1 MTYGDKAPLGVRFK
15 EFYDRNQ
22 MPGETIRSYAYDIQ
36 EKLMRIRR
44 RDPNRVPNV
53 EGMLKEQLA
62 LGLCDDILRNQGKSR
77 KD

>member
-15 EFYDRNQ
+15 EFYDRKQ

-44 RDPNRVPNV
+44 RDPNRVPNA

-62 LGLCDDILRNQGKSR
+62 LGLRDDIRRNQGKSR